1 MKGNDVINHIN
12 GLKDKN
18 HTIILID
25 AERAFDRNPAF
36 LHENEECLDIL
47 KEWKEVVCPEITGR
61 RKGKL

>member
-12 GLKDKN
+12 GLK
-18 HTIILID
+18 D

-47 KEWKEVVCPEITGR
+47 KEK
-61 RKGKL
+61 KLCVLK